1 MEPHRVMAM
10 TAREA
15 RRRDLIQQVL
25 ARKLRQRPAAELAG
39 CSLRQ
44 LPRLVRRVHQDGA
57 RGLIHRLR
65 GQRSHRRHP
74 EARRQ
79 HALALYRAPEEDC
92 GPTLACEKLAE
103 RQQPRHHQWRA
114 RQAGRGERVQVDGS
128 HHAWLEDRGPW
139 RVRMAYIDDA
149 TSTVF
154 ARFYDD
160 EGPLPAFDR
169 FAR

>member
-15 RRRDLIQQVL
+15 RRLYLIQAERQQ
-25 ARKLRQRPAAELAG
+25 LRLGRETLRRWLVAA
-39 CSLRQ
+39 
-44 LPRLVRRVHQDGA
+44 
-57 RGLIHRLR
+57 GLWT
-65 GQRSHRRHP
+65 GQ
-74 EARRQ
+74 
-79 HALALYRAPEEDC
+79 
-92 GPTLACEKLAE
+92 

-114 RQAGRGERVQVDGS
+114 RKACRGELVQVDGS